1 MGLGLCTLASST
13 ALLFASCPKM
23 KHRND
28 QISKVVMPEV
38 LSAPVEQQWSNL
50 RKSISAKLPRTSFI
64 APRVASAFVRVVEA
78 MMVVVVA
85 FATLAYYPGFDVIT
99 DWWPYVAI
107 ILVAS
112 VSLSVLFQVFRLY
125 HLTALLSP
133 MRHLPAI
140 VGIWASVFGALSG
153 TIFLG
158 QLGTSLS
165 RGWYLSWAISGIMFA
180 IAVRFGFAALMRHF
194 NKDGRFNRR
203 AVLVGGGE
211 AADHVI
217 ATLSNS
223 PDTGLSLVGIFD
235 DRHDQRSPNETR
247 GLYKLG
253 TVEDLIDFVRATRID
268 TLILTLPVTAEK
280 RLLTIMNRLW
290 VLPVDIRLSAHGQ
303 QLRYRPRAYSYIGNL
318 PLLDLFDRPL
328 GDWGPLLKTIAD
340 NAIAALALVLLS
352 PVLALVALAVKLE
365 SKGPVIFK
373 QNRYGFNN
381 ELIKVYKFRSMYTD
395 MTDRD
400 ANKLVTKDDPR
411 VTKVGK
417 FIRKTSLDELPQ
429 LLNVLQGNLSLVGPR
444 PHATKASAAG
454 NLYEIVVDGYFA
466 RHKVKPGITGW
477 AQINGWRGETDTAEK
492 IERRVEH
499 DLYYIENWSL
509 TFDLYILARTPFALL
524 KSEHAY

>member
-1 MGLGLCTLASST
+1 
-13 ALLFASCPKM
+13 M
-23 KHRND
+23 KHHKD
-28 QISKVVMPEV
+28 QFTKVVAYESF
-38 LSAPVEQQWSNL
+38 SAPNEQLWTST
-50 RKSISAKLPRTSFI
+50 REKIRAKLPRTSFI
-64 APRVASAFVRVVEA
+64 APRVAAAFVRVVEA
-78 MMVVVVA
+78 IMVVAVA
-85 FATLAYYPGFDVIT
+85 FATLARYPGFGLVT
-99 DWWPYVAI
+99 NWWPYVAI
-107 ILVAS
+107 VMVAS
-112 VSLSVLFQVFRLY
+112 IALSVMFQVFRLY
-125 HLTALLSP
+125 HLGALLAP
-133 MRHLPAI
+133 MRHLPAL
-140 VGIWASVFGALSG
+140 VTIWTSVFGALSG
-153 TIFLG
+153 AIFLG

-165 RGWYLSWAISGIMFA
+165 RGWYLSWAVSGILFA
-180 IAVRFGFAALMRHF
+180 IAVRFGLAALMRHF
-194 NKDGRFNRR
+194 NQDGRFNRR

-211 AADHVI
+211 AAGHVI

-223 PDTGLSLVGIFD
+223 PETGISLVGIFD

-247 GLYKLG
+247 GLHKLG
-253 TVEDLIDFVRATRID
+253 TVNDLIDFVRATRID
-268 TLILTLPVTAEK
+268 TLILTLPVTAEQ
-280 RLLTIMNRLW
+280 RLLSIMNRLW
-290 VLPVDIRLSAHGQ
+290 ILPVEIRLSAHGQ

-318 PLLDLFDRPL
+318 PMLDLFDRPL
-328 GDWGPLLKTIAD
+328 GDWGPLLKAIAD
-340 NAIAALALVLLS
+340 KMIALLALVLLS

-365 SKGPVIFK
+365 SEGPVIFK

-381 ELIKVYKFRSMYTD
+381 ELIKIYKFRSMYTD

-400 ANKLVTKDDPR
+400 ASKLVTKDDPR

-444 PHATKASAAG
+444 PHATKACAAG
-454 NLYEIVVDGYFA
+454 NLYETVVDGYFA
-466 RHKVKPGITGW
+466 RHRVKPGITGW

>member
-1 MGLGLCTLASST
+1 M
-13 ALLFASCPKM
+13 M
-23 KHRND
+23 KHRKD
-28 QISKVVMPEV
+28 QTTKVGVPEA
-38 LSAPVEQQWSNL
+38 LAAQDEQQWSTMRN
-50 RKSISAKLPRTSFI
+50 SISAKLPRTSFI
-64 APRVASAFVRVVEA
+64 APRVAAAFVRAAEA
-78 MMVVVVA
+78 FMVFAIA
-85 FATLAYYPGFDVIT
+85 FATLARYPGIT
-99 DWWPYVAI
+99 AITNWWPYVAI

-112 VSLSVLFQVFRLY
+112 ISLSVLFQVFRLY
-125 HLTALLSP
+125 HLSVLLAP
-133 MRHLPAI
+133 IRHLPAI
-140 VGIWASVFGALSG
+140 VAIWASVFGALSG
-153 TIFLG
+153 VIFVG

-165 RGWYLSWAISGIMFA
+165 RGWFLSWALSGVLFA
-180 IAVRFGFAALMRHF
+180 IAFRFALAALMRHF

-217 ATLSNS
+217 ATLANS
-223 PDTGLSLVGIFD
+223 SETGLSLVGIFD
-235 DRHDQRSPNETR
+235 DRHDLRSPNETR
-247 GLYKLG
+247 GLHKLG
-253 TVEDLIDFVRATRID
+253 TVDDLIDFVRATRID
-268 TLILTLPVTAEK
+268 TLILTLPVTAEQ

-290 VLPVDIRLSAHGQ
+290 VLPVEIRLSAHGQ

-328 GDWGPLLKTIAD
+328 GDWGPLFKSIAD
-340 NAIAALALVLLS
+340 KVIAALALVLLV
-352 PVLALVALAVKLE
+352 PVFAVIALAVKLE
-365 SKGPVIFK
+365 SKGQIFFK

-381 ELIKVYKFRSMYTD
+381 ELIKIYKFRSMYTD
-395 MTDRD
+395 MTDLD
-400 ANKLVTKDDPR
+400 ASKLVTKGDPR

-429 LLNVLQGNLSLVGPR
+429 LVNVLQGTLSLVGPR

-454 NLYEIVVDGYFA
+454 NLYETVVDGYFA
-466 RHKVKPGITGW
+466 RHKVKPGMTGW

>member
-1 MGLGLCTLASST
+1 
-13 ALLFASCPKM
+13 M

-28 QISKVVMPEV
+28 QISKVVMPEAMAA
-38 LSAPVEQQWSNL
+38 SGEQQWLNM
-50 RKSISAKLPRTSFI
+50 RETISAKLPRTSFI
-64 APRVASAFVRVVEA
+64 APRVAAAFVRLAEA
-78 MMVVVVA
+78 AMVAVVA
-85 FATLAYYPGFDVIT
+85 VATVARYPGFAAVT
-99 DWWPYVAI
+99 NWWPYIAI

-112 VSLSVLFQVFRLY
+112 LSLSILFQVFRLY
-125 HLTALLSP
+125 HLGALLAP
-133 MRHLPAI
+133 MRHLPAL
-140 VGIWASVFGALSG
+140 VAIWASVFGALSG

-158 QLGTSLS
+158 QLGTALS
-165 RGWYLSWAISGIMFA
+165 RGWFLSWAISGILFA
-180 IAVRFGFAALMRHF
+180 IAFRFALAAIMRHF
-194 NKDGRFNRR
+194 NQDGRFNRR

-217 ATLSNS
+217 ATLNNS
-223 PDTGLSLVGIFD
+223 PETGLSLVGIFD
-235 DRHDQRSPNETR
+235 DRHDQRSPDETR
-247 GLYKLG
+247 GLFKLG
-253 TVEDLIDFVRATRID
+253 TVNDLIDFVRATRID
-268 TLILTLPVTAEK
+268 TLILTLPVTAEQ
-280 RLLTIMNRLW
+280 RLLAIMNRLW
-290 VLPVDIRLSAHGQ
+290 VLPVEIRLSAHGQ

-328 GDWGPLLKTIAD
+328 GDWGPLLKTVADKVIAV
-340 NAIAALALVLLS
+340 LALVLLS
-352 PVLALVALAVKLE
+352 PVIALVALAVKME
-365 SKGPVIFK
+365 SKGPIIFK

-400 ANKLVTKDDPR
+400 ASKLVTKDDPR

-417 FIRKTSLDELPQ
+417 IIRKTSLDELPQ
-429 LLNVLQGNLSLVGPR
+429 LLNVLQGTLSLVGPR

-454 NLYEIVVDGYFA
+454 NLYETVVDGYFA